1 MDSAAASGHPEPG
14 SPVTALERRILLAG
28 AVVAAVAVGTQT
40 ALHLLATL
48 VLDTSSGLPWW
59 LDADHEGTQFSWAS
73 GAATFA
79 AALALALIVLV
90 RNTAAPGL
98 ILLAALIAYLSLDD
112 IARLHEQLAQ
122 KLREGAFE
130 NIRPE
135 FIDRSWVVVYVPLLA
150 VVAVLLLRMTR
161 DRRPAD
167 GLVRLGLLLLALAVG
182 FEVAGLGTTLLADE
196 STTWP
201 DSIEVALEEGA
212 ELGGWILIA
221 AGLSA
226 RLVVEVA
233 YALRDARPPPE
244 RKRLP
249 ESTDEALSAGAEPLV
264 IDAAGGPN
272 EVRDGDYSRARAEHG
287 WLDRSGSSRSP

>member
-1 MDSAAASGHPEPG
+1 MDSAAATGHPEPG

-40 ALHLLATL
+40 GLHLLATL

-73 GAATFA
+73 GVATFA

-98 ILLAALIAYLSLDD
+98 IVLAALIAYLSLDD
-112 IARLHEQLAQ
+112 IARLHEHLAQ

-201 DSIEVALEEGA
+201 DSVEVALEEGA

-233 YALRDARPPPE
+233 YAFRGTPLSPE

-249 ESTDEALSAGAEPLV
+249 EATDEALSAGAEPLV
-264 IDAAGGPN
+264 IDDAGGPN
-272 EVRDGDYSRARAEHG
+272 EVRDGDYSRAPARHG
-287 WLDRSGSSRSP
+287 